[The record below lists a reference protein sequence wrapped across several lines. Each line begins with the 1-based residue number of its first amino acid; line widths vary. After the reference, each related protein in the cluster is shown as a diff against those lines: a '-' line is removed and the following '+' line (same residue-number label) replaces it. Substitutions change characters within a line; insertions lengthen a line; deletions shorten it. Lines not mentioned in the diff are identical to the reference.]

1 MNSSS
6 GVAGLETFDNL
17 LMIASAIS
25 LMSCPLSMG
34 LKITL
39 FMIGR
44 IFVLAE
50 SAQKWVWIVSGILS
64 KKVIGVTNLFFLG

>member
-6 GVAGLETFDNL
+6 GVDGLETLDNL

-39 FMIGR
+39 FMIG
-44 IFVLAE
+44 
-50 SAQKWVWIVSGILS
+50 
-64 KKVIGVTNLFFLG
+64 

>member
-6 GVAGLETFDNL
+6 EEVGEGTFDNL
-17 LMIASAIS
+17 LMIASASS

-39 FMIGR
+39 FMIG
-44 IFVLAE
+44 
-50 SAQKWVWIVSGILS
+50 
-64 KKVIGVTNLFFLG
+64 